1 MFFST
6 IIGQETVKERF
17 RASVREQR
25 IPHALLLC
33 GGEGIGKLP
42 LAIAY
47 AQYIC
52 CEHRTPTDACGE
64 CPSCVKFAKLSHP
77 DLHFVFPIIKPENK
91 TTAVCDDFIT
101 EFRKFVLQQPYGTVN
116 EWING
121 ISSGKQ
127 GMIYEAESAEILRKL
142 SLKTYES
149 EYKVMI
155 IWQPEKMNIS
165 CANKLLKILEEPPE
179 KTLFLLVSETPDML
193 LTTIQSRTQRI
204 NIPLIDVQTMTENLQ
219 QKFSLTPEAAANVAR
234 IANGN
239 FRKAEEI
246 IQSSD
251 ENQFNFDQFIYLM
264 RMAYSKKVAELKQW
278 SEMMSKIGREKQKN
292 FFVYAQK
299 MVRENFMLNL
309 HEKELN
315 YLNNNEIDFSQ
326 KFSRFITE
334 NNVEIIMQDFALA
347 ERHIEGNVQAKMVFF
362 DLSLK
367 FIVSLIKKQ

>member
-6 IIGQETVKERF
+6 IIGQESVKERL

-42 LAIAY
+42 LAIAF
-47 AQYIC
+47 AQYVC
-52 CEHRTPTDACGE
+52 CEHRTESDACGV
-64 CPSCVKFAKLSHP
+64 CPSCVKFAKLAHP

-91 TTAVCDDFIT
+91 SSAICDDFIVD
-101 EFRKFVLQQPYGTVN
+101 FRKFVLEHPYGTVN

-204 NIPLIDVQTMTENLQ
+204 NIPLIDSSTMIEALQ
-219 QKFSLTPEAAANVAR
+219 QNFDLTPDVAASVTR

-239 FRKAEEI
+239 YRKAEEI
-246 IQSSD
+246 IRSSD
-251 ENQFNFDQFIYLM
+251 ENQFNFEQFVYLM
-264 RMAYSKKVAELKQW
+264 RMAYARKVIELKQW
-278 SEMMSKIGREKQKN
+278 SEMMAKIGREKQKG

-299 MVRENFMLNL
+299 MVRENFILNL
-309 HEKELN
+309 HDNELN

-326 KFSRFITE
+326 KFSRFINE
-334 NNVEIIMQDFALA
+334 SNVEIIMNDLALG
-347 ERHIEGNVQAKMVFF
+347 ERHIESNVQAKMVFF

-367 FIVSLIKKQ
+367 FIVSLIKK